1 MISLTGKTKLDLTGL
16 RKFEKK
22 LQALCSKQVESGFFD
37 DPHYSGMTTA
47 QLMTIH
53 EFGYGKLPQRNA
65 MLTSYLSFKYDYTKY
80 IKNVYRSVM
89 FSNASI
95 DAKLN
100 YLGNKY
106 TETIKFTIDA
116 GTFSNPVV
124 SKSWADVKGFSEA
137 LIHYG
142 ELRDSARNVIV
153 PSGYTFRTG
162 RF

>member
-1 MISLTGKTKLDLTGL
+1 MISLSGKTKLDLTGL

-47 QLMTIH
+47 QLMNIH
-53 EFGYGKLPQRNA
+53 EFGYGDLPQRNV
-65 MLTSYLSFKYDYTKY
+65 MLTSYLSFRYDYNKY

-89 FSNASI
+89 FSNASV

-116 GTFSNPVV
+116 GTFSNPIV
-124 SKSWADVKGFSEA
+124 SKSWASTKGFSDA
-137 LIHYG
+137 MYHYSD
-142 ELRDSARNVIV
+142 LKDSARNIIT
-153 PSGYTFRTG
+153 PSNYTFRGG
-162 RF
+162 RV